1 MQNEEATRKNW
12 ESGKKE
18 EQFVSIEKKISRRF
32 GRVVMLCCII
42 LGVVTS
48 ILSYISSI
56 SAVSETINNTSDVAA
71 EYVSA
76 ALSKYVAIA
85 YETGSIAR
93 LADPERAVE
102 EKVSI
107 LNQRI
112 KDHDFDGGYLLD
124 SNGIDMITGED
135 LSDREY
141 FKEGMKGNTYIS
153 TPAYSD
159 VTKAVSYVV
168 SAPLWEG
175 GIPDTTV
182 VGVVVYVPNG
192 EFLNDIMRSIK
203 IGKGGT
209 AFMLDAKG
217 ITIAD
222 IDSKLVGVEDS
233 VALGDTNPRLKKYS
247 NICKKMI
254 AGEAGTGTYTYN
266 GKTKVVAY
274 SPVPG
279 TNGWSIGI
287 AAVRNEFLGKFF
299 LALAFTVIFVVIF
312 TVYGIGCG
320 NKLGK
325 AVVNPIITSVD
336 RLKLLAAGDFHSAV
350 PVPTENDET
359 AILMN
364 CLSETIY
371 DLNTVVSDISSQ
383 LAELADGNFM
393 LDVNETYKGDFSQIS
408 DSFRDITTSLSTAM
422 RDIDSNA
429 ESVRKGATDLAGAS
443 QVLAEGATDQ
453 ASAIE
458 ELTATMTDI
467 SEKIHNN
474 AENAEKVRVI
484 VEAMNN
490 QVLASNDQMKCNTEA
505 MAKIRD
511 ASDRI
516 AEIIS
521 SIEEIASQTNL
532 LALNASI
539 EAARAGEAGK
549 GFAVVAQEVG
559 NLANSTKES
568 LDEVET
574 VIKRVQSNVEE
585 ITTYVNDNSQK
596 LERQNEYFS
605 NVFTGIKDM
614 TQLLGVSVNAVE
626 TMGEAYNKQASVIQ
640 NTVSIN
646 KEIADNIRNEN
657 TQFNS
662 INHMVEGN
670 VNDISDMS
678 AQINMIN
685 GMVDEINQ
693 LLRGNE

>member
-1 MQNEEATRKNW
+1 MQKENEGGTRKNF
-12 ESGKKE
+12 ENGPE
-18 EQFVSIEKKISRRF
+18 GEQFVSIEKKISRRF
-32 GRVVMLCCII
+32 GQVVMLCCII
-42 LGVVTS
+42 LGIVTS
-48 ILSYISSI
+48 VLSYISSI

-71 EYVSA
+71 AYVSA

-93 LADPERAVE
+93 LSDPEKTAE
-102 EKVSI
+102 EKAAI
-107 LNQRI
+107 LNQ
-112 KDHDFDGGYLLD
+112 KLEEHNFDSGYLLD
-124 SNGIDMITGED
+124 SNGIDIITGED

-141 FKEGMKGNTYIS
+141 FKEGMKGNTYVS
-153 TPAYSD
+153 TPAYSE
-159 VTKAVSYVV
+159 VTKDVSYVV

-175 GIPDTTV
+175 GVPGTKA
-182 VGVVVYVPNG
+182 VGVVVYAPDG

-209 AFMLDAKG
+209 AFMLDANG

-222 IDSKLVGVEDS
+222 IDSSLVGVEDS
-233 VALGDTNPRLKKYS
+233 IALGDTNPKLKKYS
-247 NICKKMI
+247 EICKKMI
-254 AGEAGTGTYTYN
+254 TGANGTGTYTYN

-274 SPVPG
+274 SPVPE

-299 LALAFTVIFVVIF
+299 LALVFTVVFVVIF
-312 TVYGIGCG
+312 TVLGVRSGVQ
-320 NKLGK
+320 LGK
-325 AVVNPIITSVD
+325 TVAKPIITSVD

-371 DLNTVVSDISSQ
+371 DLNTVISDISSQ

-393 LDVNETYKGDFSQIS
+393 LEIKENYKGDFSQIS
-408 DSFRDITTSLSTAM
+408 DSFRDIIESLSVAM

-429 ESVRKGATDLAGAS
+429 ESVRKGATDLAGAA

-467 SEKIHNN
+467 SEKIHIN

-484 VEAMNN
+484 VEDMNA
-490 QVLASNDQMKCNTEA
+490 QVIESNGQMKQNTEA
-505 MAKIRD
+505 MTKIRD

-549 GFAVVAQEVG
+549 GFAVVATQVG
-559 NLANSTKES
+559 ILAEQSSEAAKNTKDLIQNAIS
-568 LDEVET
+568 A
-574 VIKRVQSNVEE
+574 VEE
-585 ITTYVNDNSQK
+585 GTRLAKSTADSLMLVVDHAK
-596 LERQNEYFS
+596 
-605 NVFTGIKDM
+605 V
-614 TQLLGVSVNAVE
+614 VSD
-626 TMGEAYNKQASVIQ
+626 SV
-640 NTVSIN
+640 V
-646 KEIADNIRNEN
+646 EIAEA
-657 TQFNS
+657 S
-662 INHMVEGN
+662 GN
-670 VNDISDMS
+670 QAEAT
-678 AQINMIN
+678 AQITE
-685 GMVDEINQ
+685 GINQ
-693 LLRGNE
+693 IAGVVESNSATSQESAAASQELSNQADLLKELVGRFKYFA

>member
-1 MQNEEATRKNW
+1 MQKENEDRTRNNLKNGQQNE
-12 ESGKKE
+12 
-18 EQFVSIEKKISRRF
+18 QFIGIEKKISKRF
-32 GRVVMLCCII
+32 GQVVMLCCII

-48 ILSYISSI
+48 VLSYISSI

-93 LADPERAVE
+93 LADPEKTAE
-102 EKVSI
+102 EKAAI
-107 LNQRI
+107 LKQRL
-112 KDHDFDGGYLLD
+112 KDHDFVNGYLLD
-124 SNGIDMITGED
+124 SNGIDVITGED
-135 LSDREY
+135 FSDREY
-141 FKEGMKGNTYIS
+141 FKEGMEGNTYIS
-153 TPAYSD
+153 TPAYSE
-159 VTKAVSYVV
+159 VTKAVSYAV

-175 GIPDTTV
+175 GIPGTKA

-192 EFLNDIMRSIK
+192 ESLNDIMRSIK

-209 AFMLDAKG
+209 AFMLDADG

-247 NICKKMI
+247 NICKRMI

-266 GKTKVVAY
+266 GKTKIVAY

-287 AAVRNEFLGKFF
+287 AAVRNEFLGKFY
-299 LALAFTVIFVVIF
+299 LALAFTVIFVAIF
-312 TVYGIGCG
+312 TVLGIQSG

-325 AVVNPIITSVD
+325 AVADPIIRSVD

-359 AILMN
+359 AILMD

-371 DLNTVVSDISSQ
+371 DLNTVISDISSQ

-408 DSFRDITTSLSTAM
+408 DSFRDIVDSLSIAM
-422 RDIDSNA
+422 RDIDKNA
-429 ESVRKGATDLAGAS
+429 ESVRKGATDLAGAA

-467 SEKIHNN
+467 SEKIHIN
-474 AENAEKVRVI
+474 AENAEKVRMI
-484 VEAMNN
+484 VESMND
-490 QVLASNDQMKCNTEA
+490 QVIESNDQMKRNTEA

-511 ASDRI
+511 ASDKI
-516 AEIIS
+516 AEIIG

-549 GFAVVAQEVG
+549 GFAVAATQVG
-559 NLANSTKES
+559 ILSEQSSEAAKNTKE
-568 LDEVET
+568 L
-574 VIKRVQSNVEE
+574 IQNAILAVEE
-585 ITTYVNDNSQK
+585 GTRLAKSTADSLMLVVDNAK
-596 LERQNEYFS
+596 
-605 NVFTGIKDM
+605 V
-614 TQLLGVSVNAVE
+614 VSE
-626 TMGEAYNKQASVIQ
+626 SVA
-640 NTVSIN
+640 
-646 KEIADNIRNEN
+646 EIAEASDNQAEA
-657 TQFNS
+657 T
-662 INHMVEGN
+662 
-670 VNDISDMS
+670 
-678 AQINMIN
+678 AQITE
-685 GMVDEINQ
+685 GINQ
-693 LLRGNE
+693 IAGVVESNSATSQESAAASEELSGQADLLKELVGRFKYFE